1 MSRLRPY
8 RLPTTWVMLVT
19 LVMAALLPTLSRAT
33 AQAMGDMAPWS
44 VVCAAP
50 AAMVDTTAPVDAAG
64 SMQAHCTLCLLQAAA
79 MGMPPNLR
87 PLAAPAALGHA
98 VPRLFLRAP
107 RPLHAW
113 SSAQARAPPRSA

>member
-1 MSRLRPY
+1 MPRLRLY

-19 LVMAALLPTLSRAT
+19 LVMAALLPTVARAT
-33 AQAMGDMAPWS
+33 AQALGDLAPWS

-50 AAMVDTTAPVDAAG
+50 AAMADGTAPTDAAG
-64 SMQAHCTLCLLQAAA
+64 SMQAHCALCLLQAAA
-79 MGMPPNLR
+79 MGLPPGLH
-87 PLAAPAALGHA
+87 PLAAPVALGHA

-113 SSAQARAPPRSA
+113 SSAQARAPPGSA